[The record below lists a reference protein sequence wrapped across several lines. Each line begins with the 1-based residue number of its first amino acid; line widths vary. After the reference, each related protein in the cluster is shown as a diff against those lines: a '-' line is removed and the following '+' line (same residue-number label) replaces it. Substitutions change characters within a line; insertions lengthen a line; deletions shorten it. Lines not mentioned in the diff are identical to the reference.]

1 MIDTMQSADVAN
13 AERFERVGIV
23 ADAQTASH
31 TRDEFANW
39 LRGFFALDPIRS
51 SDVILALNEALAN
64 CAEFAYL
71 EHTDTGTM
79 DVLAWHDAVES
90 TITVLIA
97 DRGSWRTPVVPS
109 VRTRGRGIPLMEAL
123 SDRASI
129 EASDHGTSVRLQWSN
144 VARGAPSAH

>member
-1 MIDTMQSADVAN
+1 MIDTMQPADVAN
-13 AERFERVGIV
+13 AERFERVGIS
-23 ADAQTASH
+23 ADAQTASN
-31 TRDEFANW
+31 TRDEFADW
-39 LRGFFALDPIRS
+39 LREFFALDPIRS
-51 SDVILALNEALAN
+51 SDVILAINEALAN

-71 EHTDTGTM
+71 EHPDTGTM

-90 TITVLIA
+90 TITVLVS

-129 EASDHGTSVRLQWSN
+129 EASDRGTRVKLEWTN
-144 VARGAPSAH
+144 IAREAPSAH

>member
-1 MIDTMQSADVAN
+1 MIDTMQPADVAN
-13 AERFERVGIV
+13 AERFERVGIL

-31 TRDEFANW
+31 TRDEFAYW
-39 LRGFFALDPIRS
+39 LRECFALDPIRS
-51 SDVILALNEALAN
+51 SDVILAINEALAN

-71 EHTDTGTM
+71 EHPDTGTM

-90 TITVLIA
+90 TITVLVS
-97 DRGSWRTPVVPS
+97 DQGSWRTPLVPS

-129 EASDHGTSVRLQWSN
+129 ETSDHGTRVTLEWTN
-144 VARGAPSAH
+144 IAREAPSAH